1 MKIFVERVEKD
12 ETVIGENACEQRS
25 EGAAVG
31 GVGNV
36 GFVEKIAECLAEKR
50 LGANDEIVDFL
61 AEANAAD
68 GDVRFGR
75 LGEREFLELAFV
87 EPGDVADFVD
97 VVIFGGHPENR
108 DSGNSLF

>member
-1 MKIFVERVEKD
+1 MIC
-12 ETVIGENACEQRS
+12 ENAREERG

-31 GVGNV
+31 GVWTV
-36 GFVEKIAECLAEKR
+36 GFVEKIAEGLAEKR

-75 LGEREFLELAFV
+75 LGEREFLELAFM

-108 DSGNSLF
+108 DGGDSLL